1 MMVTA
6 LKARRLQSLMIWLT
20 RELNITQGV
29 TTMMTSY
36 NDTIKIK
43 PLAMLGLA
51 AMLLMYA
58 VVSLAQPTVTF
69 EQRRILV
76 MSGGDFI
83 DANGN
88 DLLNTG
94 ESIEYDHTVL
104 NVANVDLQ
112 NIQLTDITGT
122 VTCPQTTLAAGAA
135 MTCMS
140 THVIT
145 AAEATAG
152 AVNSSINVS
161 AETATGQPSA
171 AANTVNRQNNQSR
184 SSIKMVKAPFTA
196 EDNDQSGFNSIGDLI
211 EYRFVV
217 KNSNTNDLDLITI
230 IEPDPSRID
239 TPIVCA
245 GQTVGG
251 QIFSGNQTGMLPSQ
265 DVIVCTAEYTI
276 RQLDLDNGSVDNAA
290 RVEALPPIGSVI
302 SGTAVSVAS
311 VAEFTPDL
319 LPEPQEVPVFSGRN
333 IFIML
338 ALFFL
343 IGLYSVRTR
352 ETG

>member
-1 MMVTA
+1 MMMNY
-6 LKARRLQSLMIWLT
+6 S
-20 RELNITQGV
+20 
-29 TTMMTSY
+29 
-36 NDTIKIK
+36 DTVEIK

-51 AMLLMYA
+51 AMLLMYCF
-58 VVSLAQPTVTF
+58 VSLAQPVTF

-76 MSGGDFI
+76 LSGGDFI

-88 DLLNTG
+88 NLLNTG

-104 NVANVDLQ
+104 NAANVDLQ
-112 NIQLTDITGT
+112 NIQLTDITGA
-122 VTCPQTTLAAGAA
+122 VACPQTTLAAGSA

-145 AAEATAG
+145 AAEQTAG
-152 AVNSSINVS
+152 AVNNSINVS
-161 AETATGQPSA
+161 AETASGQPTA

-245 GQTVGG
+245 SQTVGG
-251 QIFSGNQTGMLPSQ
+251 QAFSGNQTGMLPSQ

-311 VAEFTPDL
+311 VAAFDPDI
-319 LPEPQEVPVFSGRN
+319 LPEPQDVPALSIRNLLIMFGVFVLLGV
-333 IFIML
+333 
-338 ALFFL
+338 
-343 IGLYSVRTR
+343 YSVRVR
-352 ETG
+352 QIS